1 MKNRKRFLCTVMA
14 ILTSAGMLSA
24 CSSGEDSGAAMETTG
39 GGNYATEQYRSKGSD
54 DGYAGDAADES
65 FDPNADRG
73 GNIPDYKP
81 EADGNSGVLQ
91 HADAGAD
98 SGSTVDGGVVGI
110 EENEAMRVE
119 DESPAEAS
127 PAADYSPLVGIEAN
141 ADDTYPTGNTTGAG
155 AWIESYPT
163 ASTYSIKEYFNTEEY
178 SNIVESG
185 YKSVAANPLS
195 TFSVDVDTASYA
207 NVRRM
212 IEYGDY
218 VNPEAVRIEEFI
230 NYFDYSYPQPTTD
243 DPFSVTTELSDCPW
257 NDETKLLLVGLK
269 AEEIQ
274 REERE
279 PLNLVFLIDVSG
291 SMFSEDKLPL
301 VQKAFTM
308 LTDNLTEDDRIS
320 IVTYAGEE
328 RVVLKGT
335 SGADKEKIKE
345 AINSLEAGGSTY
357 GEAGINRAYELAEK
371 YFIKNGNNR
380 VLLATDGDL
389 NVGLSSEEELTELIE
404 EKRESGVFLSV
415 LGFGTGNIKDNRMEA
430 LADHGNGNYSY
441 IDSELEAKKVLV
453 EEMSGTLYTVAK
465 DVKIQVEF
473 NPANVSGY
481 RLIGYENRAL
491 ADEDFADDT
500 KDAGEI
506 GAGHTVTALYEIVP
520 NSSGTSIPEAELKY
534 QQNTVTGNKN
544 ELLTVSL
551 RYKQPD
557 GDTSKL
563 LAVPVT
569 MESYSKKMPANMTF
583 AAAAAEFGMVLRGS
597 EYRGSASCEQ
607 ILEMLEGYDFK
618 DDEYKSEFVYLVRT
632 MDKRGY

>member
-1 MKNRKRFLCTVMA
+1 MKNKKILCLAMT
-14 ILTSAGMLSA
+14 ILTAAGMLSA
-24 CSSGEDSGAAMETTG
+24 CSSSGDRDGGAEHVTTNTSTTEVNSGKDETSQTKGET
-39 GGNYATEQYRSKGSD
+39 
-54 DGYAGDAADES
+54 AADS
-65 FDPNADRG
+65 FDPNADMG
-73 GNIPDYKP
+73 ANV
-81 EADGNSGVLQ
+81 EADMM
-91 HADAGAD
+91 AA
-98 SGSTVDGGVVGI
+98 
-110 EENEAMRVE
+110 EEAT
-119 DESPAEAS
+119 
-127 PAADYSPLVGIEAN
+127 
-141 ADDTYPTGNTTGAG
+141 ADDTYPTGNTSGVG
-155 AWIESYPT
+155 AWNTETKNDGYR
-163 ASTYSIKEYFNTEEY
+163 YWEYFNTEEY
-178 SNIVESG
+178 NSIEESG

-195 TFSVDVDTASYA
+195 TFSIDVDTASYA

-212 IEYGDY
+212 IQEGGY
-218 VNPEAVRIEEFI
+218 VNPDAVRIEEFI
-230 NYFDYSYPQPTTD
+230 NYFNYSYPQPATD

-257 NDETKLLLVGLK
+257 NSEAKLLLVGLK
-269 AEEIQ
+269 AEDIQ
-274 REERE
+274 QEERE

-301 VQKAFTM
+301 VQKAFSM
-308 LTDNLTEDDRIS
+308 LTDTLIEDDRIS

-328 RVVLKGT
+328 NVVLKGT

-345 AINSLEAGGSTY
+345 AVNSLEAGGSTY

-441 IDSELEAKKVLV
+441 IDSESEAKKVLV

-491 ADEDFADDT
+491 ADKDFTDDT

-506 GAGHTVTALYEIVP
+506 GAGHTVTALYEIVM
-520 NSSGTSIPEAELKY
+520 NGSGTSIPEADLKY
-534 QQNTVTGNKN
+534 QRNTVTGNKD
-544 ELLTVSL
+544 ELLKVSL

-557 GDTSKL
+557 GDKSKL
-563 LAVPVT
+563 ISVPVT
-569 MESYSKKMPANMTF
+569 MESYSAKMPKNMTF
-583 AAAAAEFGMVLRGS
+583 AAAAAEFGMVLKGS
-597 EYRGSASCEQ
+597 EYCGSASCGQ
-607 ILEMLEGYDFK
+607 ILEMLEENGYDK
-618 DDEYKSEFVYLVRT
+618 DDYKSEFVYLVRT

>member
-1 MKNRKRFLCTVMA
+1 MKNTKRTLSMILAVLMCT
-14 ILTSAGMLSA
+14 GMLSA
-24 CSSGEDSGAAMETTG
+24 CGSSDMETYGAAENGAYAET
-39 GGNYATEQYRSKGSD
+39 NAAVQYDTAPVEVNGD
-54 DGYAGDAADES
+54 DAYYNNGD
-65 FDPNADRG
+65 
-73 GNIPDYKP
+73 
-81 EADGNSGVLQ
+81 GVLQ
-91 HADAGAD
+91 HAD
-98 SGSTVDGGVVGI
+98 VDGAADEAWV
-110 EENEAMRVE
+110 EE
-119 DESPAEAS
+119 AEA
-127 PAADYSPLVGIEAN
+127 PAAAESV
-141 ADDTYPTGNTTGAG
+141 DDSSF
-155 AWIESYPT
+155 SY
-163 ASTYSIKEYFNTEEY
+163 EDYFNTEEY
-178 SNIVESG
+178 NEIIENG

-195 TFSVDVDTASYA
+195 TFSIDVDTASYA
-207 NVRRM
+207 NIRRM

-218 VNPEAVRIEEFI
+218 INPDAVRIEEFI
-230 NYFDYSYPQPTTD
+230 NYFNYDYPEPTTD

-269 AEEIQ
+269 AEDIQ
-274 REERE
+274 KEERE

-308 LTDNLTEDDRIS
+308 LTETLTEDDRIS
-320 IVTYAGEE
+320 IVTYAGDE

-335 SGADKEKIKE
+335 SGEDKDKIIK
-345 AINSLEAGGSTY
+345 AINDLEAGGSTY

-371 YFIKNGNNR
+371 YFIKGGNNR
-380 VLLATDGDL
+380 VILATDGDL
-389 NVGLSSEEELTELIE
+389 NVGISTEEELIGLIE

-415 LGFGTGNIKDNRMEA
+415 LGFGTGNVKDNKMEA

-506 GAGHTVTALYEIVP
+506 GAGHTVTALYELVI
-520 NSSGTSIPEAELKY
+520 NESGTSIPEAELKY
-534 QQNTVTGNKN
+534 QQNTVTGNTD

-551 RYKQPD
+551 RYKEPD
-557 GDTSKL
+557 EDESKL

-569 MESYSKKMPANMTF
+569 KESYTKKMPENMTF
-583 AAAAAEFGMVLRGS
+583 AAAVAEFGMVLRNS
-597 EYRGSASCEQ
+597 EFKGSASCEQ
-607 ILEMLEGYDFK
+607 ILELLEDYDYR
-618 DDEYKSEFVYLVRT
+618 DDDYKTEFVYLVRT

>member
-1 MKNRKRFLCTVMA
+1 MKNKKILCLAMT
-14 ILTSAGMLSA
+14 ILTAAGMLSA
-24 CSSGEDSGAAMETTG
+24 CSSSGDRDGGAEHVTTNTSTTEVNSGKDETSQTKGET
-39 GGNYATEQYRSKGSD
+39 
-54 DGYAGDAADES
+54 AADS
-65 FDPNADRG
+65 FDPNADMG
-73 GNIPDYKP
+73 ANV
-81 EADGNSGVLQ
+81 EADMM
-91 HADAGAD
+91 AA
-98 SGSTVDGGVVGI
+98 
-110 EENEAMRVE
+110 EEAT
-119 DESPAEAS
+119 
-127 PAADYSPLVGIEAN
+127 
-141 ADDTYPTGNTTGAG
+141 ADDTYPTGNTSGVG
-155 AWIESYPT
+155 AWNTETKNDGYR
-163 ASTYSIKEYFNTEEY
+163 YWEYFNTEEY
-178 SNIVESG
+178 NSIEESG

-195 TFSVDVDTASYA
+195 TFSIDVDTASYA

-212 IEYGDY
+212 IQEGGY
-218 VNPEAVRIEEFI
+218 VNPDAVRIEEFI
-230 NYFDYSYPQPTTD
+230 NYFNYSYPQPATD

-257 NDETKLLLVGLK
+257 NSEAKLLLVGLK
-269 AEEIQ
+269 AEDIQ
-274 REERE
+274 QEERE

-301 VQKAFTM
+301 VQKAFSM
-308 LTDNLTEDDRIS
+308 LTDTLTEDDRIS

-328 RVVLKGT
+328 NVVLKGT

-345 AINSLEAGGSTY
+345 AVNSLEAGGSTY

-441 IDSELEAKKVLV
+441 IDSESEAKKVLV

-491 ADEDFADDT
+491 ADKDFTDDT

-506 GAGHTVTALYEIVP
+506 GAGHTVTALYEIVM
-520 NSSGTSIPEAELKY
+520 NGSGTSIPEADLKY
-534 QQNTVTGNKN
+534 QRNTVTGNKD

-557 GDTSKL
+557 GDKSKL
-563 LAVPVT
+563 ISVPVT
-569 MESYSKKMPANMTF
+569 MESYSAKMPKNMTF
-583 AAAAAEFGMVLRGS
+583 AAAAAEFGMVLKGS
-597 EYRGSASCEQ
+597 EYCGSASCGQ
-607 ILEMLEGYDFK
+607 ILEMLEENGYDK
-618 DDEYKSEFVYLVRT
+618 DDYKSEFVYLVRT